1 MRTANTLLTLPL
13 CAVICA
19 STVVHAA
26 GSPVLEE
33 VIVTAQLRS
42 QSLQDVPVSVN
53 ALSGDKLIEA
63 GIEKIENLQAYI
75 PNFTMSETGIGTNIY
90 IRGIG
95 SGINQGFEQS
105 VGMYFDGVYYGRAQ
119 LSRAPFLDLARVEV
133 LRGPQNILY
142 GKNSI
147 AGAVSLTS
155 QRPTQ
160 ESEGKASLLYEPEHG
175 EQIADLILSGPISD
189 SLGARFAVRYRTMDG
204 YIENLTLDR
213 DEPARDELTVRA
225 MFDWAVNDRLQ
236 LLSKFEVGRFDVTG
250 RQVEVVSDAVSNS
263 TNVLFAG
270 RTYAQILD
278 DTQIPPALNID
289 ADASVLNN
297 FQDYKRSSNGDYSN
311 NDTRNIT
318 LHADYDR
325 DGHTLSFITGLMA
338 YEFEEVADVDFT
350 GAEVFDALLQE
361 EYKQFSQEFRWVS
374 PVGDDFE
381 FIAGAYYQKSEL
393 DYFDEVRIDSDIL
406 PELLNLADAIT
417 RDPNTGAPN
426 PGGLGDRPIDG
437 DVFGGVAG
445 VGDAGEHLRGLRT
458 PRVFTTDTQLWSVFF
473 QGTWHITPAFR
484 TTLGARLSYEQKDGS
499 RSIRLTNDGSQP
511 DSQEVRTVLA
521 KNLSVEEQ
529 DLKGDRSSTN
539 LSPLITLQYDW
550 SDDGMIY
557 ATLSQGF
564 KSGGFDARSNQS
576 PAADDPAPH
585 NPNYGGIPDE
595 QFIGSFEFDEEE
607 ALSLEIGS
615 KNALFDNRANLNMA
629 AFYTQYDDLQVS
641 IFDGTLGFNV
651 GNAGTARSMGVE
663 VDGRIALTEALSVS
677 AAIAWLDFEFTDFK
691 NGQCFQQ
698 QDDPEDDGL
707 CDFTGQTNQYVADY
721 SGNISLNYR
730 RSVTQTLEFSGALD
744 VVFSDDY
751 NPTQDLD
758 PRMLQDGY
766 KKVNLRLALADINAG
781 WEAALI
787 GKNLTDEVVIT
798 YANSMSLANSIFGSV
813 GHYAFIERP
822 RSIAAQFSYR
832 W

>member
-1 MRTANTLLTLPL
+1 MKRSHAKKTTLLAVCLNSAVL
-13 CAVICA
+13 CAQ
-19 STVVHAA
+19 
-26 GSPVLEE
+26 PVLEE
-33 VIVTAQLRS
+33 VIVTAQLRT

-53 ALSGDKLIEA
+53 ALSGDKLLEA
-63 GIEKIENLQAYI
+63 GIDKIENLQAYI

-147 AGAVSLTS
+147 AGAVSLLS
-155 QRPTQ
+155 QRPT
-160 ESEGKASLLYEPEHG
+160 EEGEGKISLLIEPDHG
-175 EQIADLILSGPISD
+175 EQIADFILSGPITD
-189 SLGARFAVRYRTMDG
+189 TFGARIALRYRSMDG
-204 YIENLTLDR
+204 YIKNLTLKR
-213 DEPARDELTVRA
+213 DEPARDELTARLIV
-225 MFDWAVNDRLQ
+225 DWAASDKLQ
-236 LLSKFEVGRFDVTG
+236 ILAKFEAGSFDVTG
-250 RQVEVVSDAVSNS
+250 RQVEVVVDEISNS
-263 TNVLFAG
+263 SNVLFAG

-278 DTQIPPALNID
+278 NTQVPGALNMD
-289 ADASVLNN
+289 ADSSVLNN
-297 FQDYKRSSNGDYSN
+297 YQDYNRSSNGDYSN
-311 NDTRNIT
+311 NDTRNFT

-325 DGHTLSFITGLMA
+325 DGHVLSFITGLMR

-361 EYKQFSQEFRWVS
+361 EYRQFSQEFRWVS

-381 FIAGAYYQKSEL
+381 FITGAYYQKSEI
-393 DYFDEVRIDSDIL
+393 DYFDAVRIDSNIL

-417 RDPNTGAPN
+417 RDPATGAPN
-426 PGGLGDRPIDG
+426 PGGLGDRPADG
-437 DVFGGVAG
+437 DVFGGAGG

-458 PRVFTTDTQLWSVFF
+458 PRVFTTDTKLWSVFF
-473 QGTWHITPAFR
+473 QGTWHFSDALRATF
-484 TTLGARLSYEQKDGS
+484 GARLSYEDKDGS
-499 RSIRLTNDGSQP
+499 RSIHLTNDSSQP

-521 KNLSVEEQ
+521 KNLSVEEH
-529 DLKGDRSSTN
+529 DLKGSRSTTN
-539 LSPLITLQYDW
+539 LSPSLTIQYDW
-550 SDDGMIY
+550 NQDSMLY

-585 NPNYGGIPDE
+585 NPNYGDTPDE
-595 QFIGSFEFDEEE
+595 QFIGSFKFEEEE
-607 ALSLEIGS
+607 ALTLELGNKS
-615 KNALFDNRANLNMA
+615 TLFDGRATLNVA
-629 AFYTQYDDLQVS
+629 AFYTEYDDLQVS

-651 GNAGTARSMGVE
+651 GNAGAATTMGME
-663 VDGRIALTEALSVS
+663 MDGRVALTDYLTLS
-677 AAIAWLDFEFTDFK
+677 AALAWLDFEFTDFK

-698 QDDPEDDGL
+698 QADPEDDGL

-721 SGNISLNYR
+721 SGNISLSYR
-730 RSVTQTLEFSGALD
+730 RPVAASLEFSSALD
-744 VVFSDDY
+744 VVFTDDY

-758 PRMLQDGY
+758 PRLLQDGY
-766 KKVNLRLALADINAG
+766 QKVNLRLALADIDAG
-781 WEAALI
+781 WEAAII

-798 YANSMSLANSIFGSV
+798 YANSMSLANSIFGSI

>member
-19 STVVHAA
+19 SSVVHAA

-147 AGAVSLTS
+147 AGAVSLLS
-155 QRPTQ
+155 QRPG
-160 ESEGKASLLYEPEHG
+160 EEYEGKVSLLVEPEHG
-175 EQIADLILSGPISD
+175 EEIADVVISGPITD
-189 SLGARFAVRYRTMDG
+189 HIGARFAMRYRQLDG

-213 DEPARDELTVRA
+213 DEPARDELTARLLL
-225 MFDWAVNDRLQ
+225 DWAVNDRLQ
-236 LLSKFEVGRFDVTG
+236 VLAKFEAGRFDVTG
-250 RQVEVVSDAVSNS
+250 RQVEVVVDQVSNS
-263 TNVLFAG
+263 SNVLFAG
-270 RTYAQILD
+270 RTYAEILD
-278 DTQIPPALNID
+278 NTQVPPVLNID
-289 ADASVLNN
+289 ADSSVLNN
-297 FQDYKRSSNGDYSN
+297 FQDFKRSSNGDYSN

-318 LHADYDR
+318 LQADYDR
-325 DGHTLSFITGLMA
+325 DGHILSFITGLMQ
-338 YEFEEVADVDFT
+338 YDFEEVADVDFT
-350 GAEVFDALLQE
+350 GAEIFDALLQE
-361 EYKQFSQEFRWVS
+361 EYRQFSQEFRWVS
-374 PVGDDFE
+374 PVGDQFE
-381 FIAGAYYQKSEL
+381 FIAGAYFQISDL
-393 DYFDEVRIDSDIL
+393 DYFDAVRIDSDIL
-406 PELLNLADAIT
+406 PELLNLADAIA

-426 PGGLGDRPIDG
+426 PGGLGDRPVDG

-458 PRVFTTDTQLWSVFF
+458 PREFTTDTRLGSVFF
-473 QGTWHITPAFR
+473 QGTWHLTPAFR
-484 TTLGARLSYEQKDGS
+484 TTLGARFSYEKKDGS

-529 DLKGDRSSTN
+529 DLKGSRTSSN
-539 LSPLITLQYDW
+539 ISPLVTLQYDW
-550 SDDGMIY
+550 SSDSMAY
-557 ATLSQGF
+557 LTLSQGF

-576 PAADDPAPH
+576 PALDDPAPH
-585 NPNYGGIPDE
+585 NPNYGNIPEE
-595 QFIGSFEFDEEE
+595 QFAGSFEFEEEE
-607 ALSLEIGS
+607 ALTLELGNKS
-615 KNALFDNRANLNMA
+615 TLLDGRANLNVA
-629 AFYTQYDDLQVS
+629 AFYTEYDDLQVS

-651 GNAGTARSMGVE
+651 GNAGAAQTMGLE
-663 VDGRIALTEALSVS
+663 LDGRIAVTESLTLS

-698 QDDPEDDGL
+698 QADPEDDGL
-707 CDFTGQTNQYVADY
+707 CDFTGKTNQYVADY
-721 SGNISLNYR
+721 SGNVSLSYR
-730 RSVTQTLEFSGALD
+730 TPVAQSLEFSGALD
-744 VVFSDDY
+744 VVFTDDY

-758 PRMLQDGY
+758 PRLLQDGY
-766 KKVNLRLALADINAG
+766 QKVNLRLALADINAG